1 MPYAKNILP
10 LSIEWAHCDPAGIV
24 WNPRFFEFFDTA
36 SWTLFQTVLGLPR
49 ATINAHFG
57 ILGLALA
64 ESGANFIAPLAFGDM
79 PEIESEIT
87 EFRRSSFTVAH
98 RIRKDGKLAVD
109 GIEKRVWAVP
119 HPDDP
124 LRMTTKPIPDEVI
137 EKFRR

>member
-1 MPYAKNILP
+1 MAYAKNILP

-64 ESGANFIAPLAFGDM
+64 ESGANFIAPLAFGDQA
-79 PEIESEIT
+79 EIESEIT

-124 LRMTTKPIPDEVI
+124 LRMTTKPIPNEVI